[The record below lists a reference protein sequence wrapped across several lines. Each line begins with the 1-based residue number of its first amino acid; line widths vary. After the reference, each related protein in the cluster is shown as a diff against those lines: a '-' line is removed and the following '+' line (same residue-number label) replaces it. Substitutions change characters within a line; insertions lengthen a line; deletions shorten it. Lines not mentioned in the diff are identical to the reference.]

1 MMNMFVK
8 LENIQNITESENKIV
23 QYVLTHPD
31 GVMSMSIKEL
41 SEACYVSTSAI
52 YRLCDKLDVDGYNE
66 FKVRLSH
73 SLTEYT
79 QKKETIDYNFPFKEN
94 QTQYQVLTSLK
105 EYYQQTLLSTFDLF
119 DMEEIR
125 KVVSKMQKA
134 KHITIY
140 TSANNLFFAQSF
152 KMQMQE
158 TGVRVDVPTDEYEQ
172 RLLASL
178 SGPDEL
184 AIIIS
189 YEGRLMNIDLIAQL
203 LKNNKTTL
211 LLISA
216 SDFKLNRVTP
226 DYHICM
232 PNYEHKYLKL
242 ANFSTRLALL
252 YILDSL
258 YSCYFEKDYKNNLEK
273 KLNYTKISSRDP
285 LLDLED

>member
-158 TGVRVDVPTDEYEQ
+158 IGVRVDVPTDEYEQ

-216 SDFKLNRVTP
+216 SDFKLNGIIP

-258 YSCYFEKDYKNNLEK
+258 YSCYFEKDYKNNLAK

-285 LLDLED
+285 LLDFEE

>member
-1 MMNMFVK
+1 
-8 LENIQNITESENKIV
+8 
-23 QYVLTHPD
+23 
-31 GVMSMSIKEL
+31 
-41 SEACYVSTSAI
+41 
-52 YRLCDKLDVDGYNE
+52 
-66 FKVRLSH
+66 
-73 SLTEYT
+73 
-79 QKKETIDYNFPFKEN
+79 
-94 QTQYQVLTSLK
+94 
-105 EYYQQTLLSTFDLF
+105 
-119 DMEEIR
+119 MEEIR

-140 TSANNLFFAQSF
+140 TSANNLFFSQSF

-158 TGVRVDVPTDEYEQ
+158 IGVRVDVPTDEYEQ

-203 LKNNKTTL
+203 LQNNKTAL

-216 SDFKLNRVTP
+216 SDFKLNGITP

-285 LLDLED
+285 LLDLEE

>member
-140 TSANNLFFAQSF
+140 TSANNIFFAQSF

-158 TGVRVDVPTDEYEQ
+158 IGVRVDVPTDEYEQ

-189 YEGRLMNIDLIAQL
+189 YEGRLMNIDLITQL
-203 LKNNKTTL
+203 LQNNKTAL

-273 KLNYTKISSRDP
+273 KLNYSKISSRDP
-285 LLDLED
+285 LLDLEE

>member
-1 MMNMFVK
+1 MINMFVK

-31 GVMSMSIKEL
+31 SVMSMSIKEL
-41 SEACYVSTSAI
+41 AETCYVSTSAI

-73 SLTEYT
+73 SLSEYV
-79 QKKETIDYNFPFKEN
+79 QKKETVDYNFPFKEN
-94 QTQYQVLTSLK
+94 QTQYQVLSSLK
-105 EYYQQTLLSTFDLF
+105 EYYEQTLLSTFDLF

-134 KHITIY
+134 KHITVY

-158 TGVRVDVPTDEYEQ
+158 IGVRVDVPTDEYEQ

-184 AIIIS
+184 AIVIS
-189 YEGRLMNIDLIAQL
+189 YEGRLMNIDLITQI
-203 LKNNKTTL
+203 LKDNHTTL

-216 SDFKLNRVTP
+216 NDFKLKNVIP
-226 DYHICM
+226 DYQIYM

-242 ANFSTRLALL
+242 ANFSTRLSLL

-273 KLNYTKISSRDP
+273 KLNYTKLSSRT
-285 LLDLED
+285 LD

>member
-158 TGVRVDVPTDEYEQ
+158 IGVRVDVPTDEYEQ

-216 SDFKLNRVTP
+216 SDFKLNGIIS

-285 LLDLED
+285 LLDFEE

>member
-1 MMNMFVK
+1 MLNMFVK
-8 LENIQNITESENKIV
+8 LENIQNVTESENKIV

-31 GVMSMSIKEL
+31 SVMSMSIKEL
-41 SEACYVSTSAI
+41 AETCYVSTSAI

-73 SLTEYT
+73 SLSEYV
-79 QKKETIDYNFPFKEN
+79 QKKETVDYNFPFKEN
-94 QTQYQVLTSLK
+94 QTQYQVLSSLK
-105 EYYQQTLLSTFDLF
+105 EYYEQTLLSTFDLF

-158 TGVRVDVPTDEYEQ
+158 IGVRVDVPTDEYEQ

-189 YEGRLMNIDLIAQL
+189 YEGRLMNIDLITQII
-203 LKNNKTTL
+203 KDNHTTL

-216 SDFKLNRVTP
+216 NDFILKNVKP
-226 DYHICM
+226 DYQIYM

-242 ANFSTRLALL
+242 ANFSTRLSLL
-252 YILDSL
+252 FILDSL

-273 KLNYTKISSRDP
+273 KLNYTRLSSRT
-285 LLDLED
+285 LD

>member
-1 MMNMFVK
+1 MINMFVK

-31 GVMSMSIKEL
+31 SVMSMSIKEL
-41 SEACYVSTSAI
+41 AETCYVSTSAI

-73 SLTEYT
+73 SLSEYV
-79 QKKETIDYNFPFKEN
+79 QKKETVDYNFPFKEN
-94 QTQYQVLTSLK
+94 QTQYQVLSSLK
-105 EYYQQTLLSTFDLF
+105 EYYEQTLLSTFDLF

-134 KHITIY
+134 KHITVY

-158 TGVRVDVPTDEYEQ
+158 IGIRVDVPTDEYEQ

-184 AIIIS
+184 AIVIS
-189 YEGRLMNIDLIAQL
+189 YEGRLMNIDLITQI
-203 LKNNKTTL
+203 LKDNHTTL

-216 SDFKLNRVTP
+216 NDFKLKNVIP
-226 DYHICM
+226 DYQIYM

-242 ANFSTRLALL
+242 ANFSTRLSLL

-273 KLNYTKISSRDP
+273 KLNYTKLSSRT
-285 LLDLED
+285 LD

>member
-31 GVMSMSIKEL
+31 SVMSMSIKEL
-41 SEACYVSTSAI
+41 AKACYVSTSAV

-73 SLTEYT
+73 SLSEYV
-79 QKKETIDYNFPFKEN
+79 QKKEIIDYNFPFKEN
-94 QTQYQVLTSLK
+94 QTQYQVLSSLK

-140 TSANNLFFAQSF
+140 TSANNIFFAQSF

-158 TGVRVDVPTDEYEQ
+158 IGVRVDVPTDEYEQ

-189 YEGRLMNIDLIAQL
+189 YEGRLMNIDLITQI
-203 LKNNKTTL
+203 LKNNQSTL

-216 SDFKLNRVTP
+216 NDFELKNVVP
-226 DYHICM
+226 DYHINM

-242 ANFSTRLALL
+242 ANFSTRLSLL
-252 YILDSL
+252 FILDSL
-258 YSCYFEKDYKNNLEK
+258 YSCYFEKDYKKNLEK
-273 KLNYTKISSRDP
+273 KLNYTKLSSRNKETDFN
-285 LLDLED
+285 D

>member
-158 TGVRVDVPTDEYEQ
+158 IGVRVDVPTDEYEQ

-203 LKNNKTTL
+203 IKNNKTTL

>member
-158 TGVRVDVPTDEYEQ
+158 IGVRVDVPTDEYEQ

>member
-158 TGVRVDVPTDEYEQ
+158 IGVRVDVPTDEYEQ

-285 LLDLED
+285 LLDLEE